1 MTERLEELAMQQ
13 DLAADAHK
21 ERMAKKIGI
30 KIRMAGV
37 QRCLAAWRDDVRN
50 EKRQRLGEQ
59 MERAQAELVIAA
71 DEVKERMSRF
81 MIRMT
86 GRQQLHQVCPL
97 RPPPPRRPARVL

>member
-1 MTERLEELAMQQ
+1 MQQ

-30 KIRMAGV
+30 KIRMAVV
-37 QRCLAAWRDDVRN
+37 QRCLTAWRDDVRD
-50 EKRQRLGEQ
+50 ERRQRLSEQ
-59 MERAQAELVIAA
+59 MERAQAELLGGRIAEEEKRVAAGQKA

-86 GRQQLHQVCPL
+86 GRQQLHQVCP
-97 RPPPPRRPARVL
+97 ATGQG